1 MSRGPDA
8 ATLLR
13 RALDRHA
20 ARCGITLTWHAVV
33 SRRWAS
39 ATFVGAQHRIALT
52 IAGAGLDAWIG
63 ELDEV
68 DLQIRGHLVAD
79 VVVTTITRTADQ
91 AELGVEVLTVET

>member
-20 ARCGITLTWHAVV
+20 DRCGITATWHGVL

-39 ATFVGAQHRIALT
+39 ATFVGAQHRIAVT
-52 IAGAGLDAWIG
+52 VAGTGLDAWIDG
-63 ELDEV
+63 LDEV
-68 DLQIRGHLVAD
+68 DLQLRGHLVAD
-79 VVVTTITRTADQ
+79 VVVTMISRAEDQ